1 MLLVL
6 LHQPSF
12 LPAGHHQPSSG
23 SVSGSGCGSGAASY
37 TAAAVCR
44 RRRSRIPKAAA
55 EELPGLTFE
64 DIATWV
70 QEAGGEDLTL
80 TYGEITPDGFRTLAQ
95 RLRLGASDVFADLG
109 SGHGKAVVQAVAEMG
124 VRAGVGV
131 EIAPPR
137 HERAVALRAT
147 LPAAEAER
155 LTFTLGDCAD
165 SATWTTRPLAEATVV
180 YVASLLFDKPLLERV
195 AARLA
200 AAPQLRTVATPRRF
214 PSGPNPNPNPSPNPG
229 PRPRPRLSPCLSLAL
244 TLTLTLP
251 RWRPCAASPPAC
263 VALTNLSRADPCTT
277 SGTFAPAR
285 LPQRSLRP
293 HGAAPAPLVSPWLR
307 QRPATTHSSSDAPPP
322 CRHARLPLSRCRHLH
337 CHPSCHTRRVP
348 PPHLP
353 SGQVRAVRDVMDR
366 EAPRAGRAGRP
377 ASGQPRP
384 HLHPQGA
391 AAECG

>member
-12 LPAGHHQPSSG
+12 LPTGHQPSSG
-23 SVSGSGCGSGAASY
+23 GVWGFGSGAASY
-37 TAAAVCR
+37 TTAVCLK
-44 RRRSRIPKAAA
+44 RRSKTLKAAA

-80 TYGEITPDGFRTLAQ
+80 TYGEITTAGFRTLAQ
-95 RLRLGASDVFADLG
+95 RLRLRASDVFADLG

-155 LTFTLGDCAD
+155 LTFVLGDCANT
-165 SATWTTRPLAEATVV
+165 ATWTTGPLAEATVV

-200 AAPQLRTVATPRRF
+200 AAPQLHTVATLRRF
-214 PSGPNPNPNPSPNPG
+214 PTGLRGFDESEPCERCEMSWTEQLHVPGEPGGKHPGSPVHIYTRKAP
-229 PRPRPRLSPCLSLAL
+229 PQSVAEMRAL
-244 TLTLTLP
+244 VDSELD
-251 RWRPCAASPPAC
+251 RE
-263 VALTNLSRADPCTT
+263 V
-277 SGTFAPAR
+277 GTGGGAR
-285 LPQRSLRP
+285 
-293 HGAAPAPLVSPWLR
+293 GAAQQVLR
-307 QRPATTHSSSDAPPP
+307 WP
-322 CRHARLPLSRCRHLH
+322 
-337 CHPSCHTRRVP
+337 
-348 PPHLP
+348 
-353 SGQVRAVRDVMDR
+353 G
-366 EAPRAGRAGRP
+366 
-377 ASGQPRP
+377 
-384 HLHPQGA
+384 
-391 AAECG
+391 

>member
-1 MLLVL
+1 M
-6 LHQPSF
+6 
-12 LPAGHHQPSSG
+12 
-23 SVSGSGCGSGAASY
+23 
-37 TAAAVCR
+37 
-44 RRRSRIPKAAA
+44 
-55 EELPGLTFE
+55 TFE

-244 TLTLTLP
+244 TLTLTLTLP

-307 QRPATTHSSSDAPPP
+307 PRPATTHSSSDAPPP

-337 CHPSCHTRRVP
+337 CHPSCHTRRALP
-348 PPHLP
+348 LP
-353 SGQVRAVRDVMDR
+353 SRLGRCERCEMSWTEKLHVPGEPGGQHPGSPVHIYTRKAPPQSVAEMRALVDSELDR
-366 EAPRAGRAGRP
+366 EADGDTEGGAR
-377 ASGQPRP
+377 
-384 HLHPQGA
+384 GA
-391 AAECG
+391 AQQVLRWPG